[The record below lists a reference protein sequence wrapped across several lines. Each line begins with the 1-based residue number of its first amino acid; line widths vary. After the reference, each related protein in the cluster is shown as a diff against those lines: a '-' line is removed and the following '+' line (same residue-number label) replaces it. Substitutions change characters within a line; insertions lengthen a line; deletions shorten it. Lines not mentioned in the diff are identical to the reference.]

1 MLQILDEYI
10 EVSNKKN
17 YFLCKFCK
25 TWKGVIIHVKWG
37 PISKMF
43 LFYICMHTETYSS
56 WILYMF
62 AVLILNSAVCKM
74 CSEAFLKCL
83 CHLWK
88 IASLCVWTISSYYIN
103 PHMLLPPR
111 KLSLLISITRRA
123 QTSFRT
129 IVIYTGKFYLCVFYF
144 MWIQVL

>member
-1 MLQILDEYI
+1 MFCNIIDLIKMLQILDEYI

-83 CHLWK
+83 CHLCLNHK
-88 IASLCVWTISSYYIN
+88 QLLYQSSYAFA
-103 PHMLLPPR
+103 P
-111 KLSLLISITRRA
+111 
-123 QTSFRT
+123 
-129 IVIYTGKFYLCVFYF
+129 
-144 MWIQVL
+144 